1 MIEIIDLRVD
11 YDDLTAVSNLS
22 LKIDKGEIYGL
33 VGPNGAGKTSTLNV
47 LATLLVPTYGT
58 VRMAGFDLEENP
70 DAIRSRLGYMPDLAP
85 VIGNLKVWEFLDLF
99 AASHGMHGREK
110 ADRVTECLEQVGM
123 NEKREVLCGTLSR
136 GMTQRVVLAKTLI
149 HRPEILLLDE
159 PASGMDP
166 LARIDLKDAL
176 QAVAKTGATI
186 IISSHILSELS
197 EMATSIGILHK
208 GKLRE
213 HGPVHEVLA
222 SLNQAASH
230 IRVELLGETDPC
242 RQWLEQKG
250 LTVTPDPKQPR
261 VLEVVLEGDE
271 TAQAALLR
279 DAPSPPMK
287 VIDYSR
293 KGAKPQSFLHGFLH
307 ATQKSLSVLAPLREL
322 KPTSKCF
329 TVIRFSS
336 VSAGPSCDCA
346 RPASGTC

>member
-58 VRMAGFDLEENP
+58 VRMAGFDLEEDP
-70 DAIRSRLGYMPDLAP
+70 DKIRARLGYMPDLAP
-85 VIGNLKVWEFLDLF
+85 VIENLKVWEFLDLF
-99 AASHGMHGREK
+99 AAAHGLRGAEK
-110 ADRVTECLEQVGM
+110 AARVTECLELVGM

-136 GMTQRVVLAKTLI
+136 GMTQRVVLAKTLL

-166 LARIDLKDAL
+166 LARIELKDAL

-222 SLNQAASH
+222 SLQQAAAH
-230 IRVELLGETDPC
+230 IQIGVVGDPDPC

-250 LTVTPDPKQPR
+250 LTVGADPKQPQQ
-261 VLEVVLEGDE
+261 LEVELEGDE
-271 TAQAALLR
+271 AAQAALLR
-279 DAPSPPMK
+279 EM
-287 VIDYSR
+287 VQTGFTIR
-293 KGAKPQSFLHGFLH
+293 SF
-307 ATQKSLSVLAPLREL
+307 QPRRSSLEDIMRA
-322 KPTSKCF
+322 
-329 TVIRFSS
+329 I
-336 VSAGPSCDCA
+336 SADD
-346 RPASGTC
+346 